1 MSKII
6 EVKNLQYSVGR
17 KKILENLSFSVEESS
32 IVGIV
37 GIGGSG
43 KTTLLKLLAGILPS
57 YNSILL
63 GYGYLNPKTSLED
76 LKKIGCV
83 FPQDFVNL
91 FDTVYQEL
99 AFPLE
104 NLCYPVLEIEQKL
117 KDLVN
122 YFDVSYLLDKRT
134 IDLTEE
140 ESLVLQ
146 ILIALIHEPKVLIMD
161 NPFLMM
167 RTGFKKNF
175 MSKFIEYIKK
185 YDITTILSASRLE
198 DILFTDYLYVLD
210 CGEIVMEGKSLDV
223 LKEDVRLKKLGLGL
237 PFMVDL
243 SMMFKFYEILDDV
256 YLDMKELVDRLWS

>member
-6 EVKNLQYSVGR
+6 EVKNLGYSVGR
-17 KKILENLSFSVEESS
+17 KKILESLSFSVEEAS
-32 IVGIV
+32 IVGII

-43 KTTLLKLLAGILPS
+43 KTTLLKLLAGIIPS
-57 YNSILL
+57 HNSILL
-63 GYGYLNPKTSLED
+63 GYGYLNTKRSLED

-83 FPQDFVNL
+83 FPQDFVYL

-104 NLCYPVLEIEQKL
+104 NLCYQTVDIEQRI

-122 YFDVSYLLDKRT
+122 YFDVSYLLDKKT
-134 IDLTEE
+134 VDLTEE
-140 ESLVLQ
+140 ESFILQ
-146 ILIALIHEPKVLIMD
+146 ILIALIHGPKVLIMD

-167 RTGFKKNF
+167 RPEFRKEFTKTFNTYVKNNGVTVIF
-175 MSKFIEYIKK
+175 
-185 YDITTILSASRLE
+185 SASRLE

-210 CGEIVMEGKSLDV
+210 CGNIVMEGKTLEV
-223 LKEDVRLKKLGLGL
+223 LKEDVILKKLGLGL

-243 SMMFKFYEILDDV
+243 SMMFQFYEILDNIH
-256 YLDMKELVDRLWS
+256 LDMKELVDLLWK